1 MPQALRV
8 FWGRDGQQLPRTS
21 RKDGSWGARTLG
33 GKWGEGMVF
42 QAKGTAVAKAEK
54 GKCQAFQE
62 LKARRQMRLGAPLQ
76 EDWRERPASWLRSG
90 GAQAK
95 ALRGS

>member
-1 MPQALRV
+1 
-8 FWGRDGQQLPRTS
+8 
-21 RKDGSWGARTLG
+21 
-33 GKWGEGMVF
+33 MVF

-62 LKARRQMRLGAPLQ
+62 LKARREMRLEA
-76 EDWRERPASWLRSG
+76 ETSKMAKG
-90 GAQAK
+90 GTQAK